1 MEQTLDNIEV
11 VAVHIVENMNKEEL
25 KQYVFE
31 DLCGLMIGA
40 QECFEANVTEFKRSR
55 DVNNDNTKRV

>member
-31 DLCGLMIGA
+31 DLCGLMIGS
-40 QECFEANVTEFKRSR
+40 QECFEENVTEFKRSR